1 MFGAH
6 RRWDEDLLVG
16 VAFGDTIGYVGS
28 NEGGAMALTLKLSTI
43 ARGALGLLLM
53 LTCVFDEVVGI
64 VRRNSY
70 IYYGAGNE

>member
-28 NEGGAMALTLKLSTI
+28 NEEGGDVADVKLFYDSHWYFVST
-43 ARGALGLLLM
+43 
-53 LTCVFDEVVGI
+53 FDFH
-64 VRRNSY
+64 
-70 IYYGAGNE
+70 